1 MRDRFIDVLSHEL
14 RTPVTSIFGG
24 TQVLLSRGAA
34 LDESKRNELLADVGG
49 EADRLQRMIENLLI
63 LARVE
68 RGADVLEVNP
78 VLLHRLLPEVIA
90 RERVMWPG
98 VTLDYDIPVSIP
110 LVSGDEG
117 SISLV
122 IRNLLSNA
130 AKYAGAKARVR
141 VAVTVDGSDDVTVR
155 VEDDGPG
162 ISATEAERLFDLYF
176 RSEAAVLAPGS
187 GIGLFVCRQLVS
199 AMGGRIWAKSRESGG
214 AEFGFSLPLWVE
226 EPTDEVAGAAR
237 ETGWTAM
244 DRMDLGAQTA

>member
-90 RERVMWPG
+90 REQAMWPAIE
-98 VTLDYDIPVSIP
+98 LEHDIPVSIP

-130 AKYAGAKARVR
+130 AKYAGADAKVR
-141 VAVTVDGSDDVTVR
+141 VTVAADGPDEVTVR

-162 ISATEAERLFDLYF
+162 ITPAEAERLFDLYF
-176 RSEAAVLAPGS
+176 RSEAAVMAPGS
-187 GIGLFVCRQLVS
+187 GIGLFVCRQLVA
-199 AMGGRIWAKSRESGG
+199 AMGGRIWAKSRESDG
-214 AEFGFSLPLWVE
+214 AEFGFSLPLWIE
-226 EPTDEVAGAAR
+226 EPLDEVA
-237 ETGWTAM
+237 
-244 DRMDLGAQTA
+244 QTA